1 MRLYAHGWTS
11 GIVGL
16 NGLVLVASSGRDII
30 LSGCFLRLSVGVNW
44 FIPVEY
50 HPFHILLNVIF
61 EKFVGPLPLAFSTM
75 ESTGLK

>member
-1 MRLYAHGWTS
+1 MHPCCRWIS
-11 GIVGL
+11 G
-16 NGLVLVASSGRDII
+16 
-30 LSGCFLRLSVGVNW
+30 
-44 FIPVEY
+44 